1 MTPTTLTR
9 MTRNKA
15 VLVALL
21 AVGSLSLGACGK
33 KVELK
38 PGAGETLPV
47 APAGAETPPTADD
60 LITPKPQTRPDRSDE
75 LLRRSEKRKDDPF
88 DLPPPG

>member
-1 MTPTTLTR
+1 MMPIARKKTVIL
-9 MTRNKA
+9 A
-15 VLVALL
+15 ALL
-21 AVGSLSLGACGK
+21 VGSLSLSACGK
-33 KVELK
+33 KVALQ
-38 PGAGETLPV
+38 PGAGEALPV

>member
-1 MTPTTLTR
+1 MPIARKKTAML
-9 MTRNKA
+9 A
-15 VLVALL
+15 ALL
-21 AVGSLSLGACGK
+21 VGSLSLTACGK
-33 KVELK
+33 KVALK
-38 PGAGETLPV
+38 PASGESLPV
-47 APAGAETPPTADD
+47 APAGAETVPTADD